1 MYIDDT
7 IAAIVTA
14 PGEAGVGI
22 IRVSGKDALECVNRI
37 FEPAREGTKLEDKV
51 RYMVLGH
58 IVEKT
63 GDLDRHTVDEV
74 LCVYM
79 KAPHTYTREDVV
91 EINCHGG
98 YLSLRKTLELVL
110 KNGAR
115 LAERGEYTKRAFLSG
130 RIDLSQAEAVM
141 DIITAKTG
149 KSHELSQKQLEGKLS
164 GKLADI
170 RHAVTADLAR
180 ITVAVDF
187 PEEDEPDVTYAE
199 LIESTTKHLLD
210 IKKMVNSF
218 EAGKIYRD
226 GLRTVIIGKPNVG
239 KSSLL
244 NGILM
249 ENRAIVTE
257 IAGTT
262 RDIIEEYLTLDG
274 IPIRLVD
281 TAGIRSTEDVVEKI
295 GVERSKESIEEAD
308 LVILMLDRSREL
320 DSEDLDIIDIS
331 KDKKLIV
338 IINKQDLESRMD
350 EEIVRKHIDTDHII
364 HASVINNQGIDEL
377 KTMIKH
383 MVEGEGLSTDND
395 YMINNVRHKN
405 ALERAAKAC
414 EDALESLA
422 VELPLDIIETD
433 FKNIWDYL
441 GEITG
446 DTTSETLLDNI
457 FANFCI
463 GK

>member
-1 MYIDDT
+1 M
-7 IAAIVTA
+7 ASA
-14 PGEAGVGI
+14 
-22 IRVSGKDALECVNRI
+22 
-37 FEPAREGTKLEDKV
+37 
-51 RYMVLGH
+51 
-58 IVEKT
+58 
-63 GDLDRHTVDEV
+63 
-74 LCVYM
+74 
-79 KAPHTYTREDVV
+79 
-91 EINCHGG
+91 
-98 YLSLRKTLELVL
+98 
-110 KNGAR
+110 
-115 LAERGEYTKRAFLSG
+115 AFLPAP
-130 RIDLSQAEAVM
+130 I
-141 DIITAKTG
+141 
-149 KSHELSQKQLEGKLS
+149 
-164 GKLADI
+164 
-170 RHAVTADLAR
+170 AR

-187 PEEDEPDVTYAE
+187 PEEDEPEVTYAE
-199 LIESTTKHLLD
+199 LIESTQKHLQEID
-210 IKKMVNSF
+210 RMIQSF

-244 NGILM
+244 NGILK
-249 ENRAIVTE
+249 ENRAIVTD

-281 TAGIRSTEDVVEKI
+281 TAGIRSTDDVVEKI
-295 GVERSKESIEEAD
+295 GVERSKESIENAD

-320 DSEDLDIIDIS
+320 DREDIDIIDIA

-338 IINKQDLESRMD
+338 IINKQDLESRL
-350 EEIVRKHIDTDHII
+350 EEETVRQHLETGSII

-377 KTMIKH
+377 KAMIKH
-383 MVEGEGLSTDND
+383 MVEGQGLTADND

-414 EDALESLA
+414 EDALESLSA
-422 VELPLDIIETD
+422 ELPLDIIETD

-446 DTTSETLLDNI
+446 DTTSETLLDTI

>member
-1 MYIDDT
+1 MI
-7 IAAIVTA
+7 
-14 PGEAGVGI
+14 
-22 IRVSGKDALECVNRI
+22 
-37 FEPAREGTKLEDKV
+37 
-51 RYMVLGH
+51 
-58 IVEKT
+58 
-63 GDLDRHTVDEV
+63 
-74 LCVYM
+74 
-79 KAPHTYTREDVV
+79 
-91 EINCHGG
+91 
-98 YLSLRKTLELVL
+98 
-110 KNGAR
+110 
-115 LAERGEYTKRAFLSG
+115 
-130 RIDLSQAEAVM
+130 Q
-141 DIITAKTG
+141 
-149 KSHELSQKQLEGKLS
+149 
-164 GKLADI
+164 
-170 RHAVTADLAR
+170 
-180 ITVAVDF
+180 
-187 PEEDEPDVTYAE
+187 
-199 LIESTTKHLLD
+199 
-210 IKKMVNSF
+210 SF

-244 NGILM
+244 NGILK
-249 ENRAIVTE
+249 ENRAIVTD

-281 TAGIRSTEDVVEKI
+281 TAGIRSTDDVVEKI
-295 GVERSKESIEEAD
+295 GVERSKESIENAD

-320 DSEDLDIIDIS
+320 DREDIDIIDIA

-338 IINKQDLESRMD
+338 IINKQDLESRLD
-350 EEIVRKHIDTDHII
+350 EETVRQHLETGSII

-377 KTMIKH
+377 KAMIKH
-383 MVEGEGLSTDND
+383 MVEGQGLTADND

-414 EDALESLA
+414 EDALESLSA
-422 VELPLDIIETD
+422 ELPLDIIETD

-446 DTTSETLLDNI
+446 DTTSETLLDTI